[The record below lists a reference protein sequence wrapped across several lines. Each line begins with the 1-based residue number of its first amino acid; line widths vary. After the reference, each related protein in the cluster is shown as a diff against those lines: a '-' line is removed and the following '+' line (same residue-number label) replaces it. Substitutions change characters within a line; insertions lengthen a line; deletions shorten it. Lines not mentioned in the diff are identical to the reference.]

1 MVRGKITAEVVG
13 YVHKD
18 NSSLWQWP
26 PQESCLYTMGASQSV
41 PVPLT
46 NVWVCTGCNS
56 TLLTAAQA
64 EPQCLQHLSAAIT
77 FIAHL
82 LPRTKL
88 VPDKLS
94 LWARDCRRI
103 EADACLPT
111 SRYWGGLLA
120 CPWEEWGSGMQLQ
133 ALPHLSQDLLC
144 RLWLVVLFS

>member
-13 YVHKD
+13 YVHKG

-46 NVWVCTGCNS
+46 NMWVCTGCNS

-77 FIAHL
+77 FITHL

-94 LWARDCRRI
+94 LWARDCRRT
-103 EADACLPT
+103 EVDACLPT
-111 SRYWGGLLA
+111 SRYWGSCWHAHGNSGALL
-120 CPWEEWGSGMQLQ
+120 GSYRHCLTFPRICC
-133 ALPHLSQDLLC
+133 ATCD
-144 RLWLVVLFS
+144 